1 MAHYVT
7 WTHLNGWALSPKDS
21 KLLLPWVF
29 PGGLAG
35 WGSGVVTAVAW
46 LRFLARELLH
56 VTGVAK
62 KNYHIYPNP
71 G

>member
-46 LRFLARELLH
+46 L
-56 VTGVAK
+56 
-62 KNYHIYPNP
+62 
-71 G
+71 